1 MYVIITLSSIFL
13 LFFLFGIVYG
23 CVKCK
28 KILKFKYRQ
37 FRNQREVERTP
48 QHFQLHLLPD
58 SVQNF
63 SSFN

>member
-1 MYVIITLSSIFL
+1 MYVIITLSSVFFL
-13 LFFLFGIVYG
+13 LFTVGFVYG
-23 CVKCK
+23 CVKC
-28 KILKFKYRQ
+28 IKFLQFKHRQ
-37 FRNQREVERTP
+37 FRNQREIERNP